1 MYICIVK
8 PVISILL
15 LCLTAMLPACALGAV
30 APVWA
35 DSLVLGRV
43 LAYRR
48 SMPVEADGIHT
59 NVYVRYHLKTER
71 RNFTLMAVPSMYA
84 VSRGRRE
91 YAGES
96 YSTLYIMDNRIKR
109 AVRRINIGTIPRHK
123 TAMETVMKYLTPDVY
138 AVTMLDNQLLSPFN
152 RHNVGLYRYVVTRL
166 TAGRA
171 EIVFRPR
178 RRNTQLISGSAIVDG
193 VTGRI
198 VRIEFRGEYD
208 MVRFRVSAVMGSSG
222 LRSLMPKTCDIEAV
236 FRFMGNR
243 ISSTYHSVF
252 DNPVSL
258 PDTVVGSHDERL
270 MAEVRPEP
278 LPPDMRRVYAAANA
292 DRRIE
297 TAEPDGGKEEGKVWK
312 KVLWDSFGDYVVN
325 KTSGR
330 FGADGRGAFRIS
342 PVLSPLYLG
351 YSGRRGLTYKVEL
364 NGSYRF
370 SESSDVSLGFDG
382 GYSFKQQQFY
392 FKVPLRFNFNR
403 RRGGFVGVE
412 VGNGNRITN
421 SDIVDQVKNE
431 SLDSLDWE
439 GMNLDYFK
447 DFYVKLVGNYD
458 LSDKWS
464 VQPGLVFHRRS
475 AVDYGGFE
483 LAGRPA
489 VYYSF
494 APSLQV
500 QFRPAGWEGP
510 VLTTDYERGV
520 KAGKADMEYER
531 FELDLSW
538 KKRLRTLRSLSLR
551 VGAGLYTSKS
561 RESYFLDYVNF
572 REENI
577 PGGWN
582 DDWTGEF
589 QLLDGNWYNASEYY
603 ARANVTYES
612 PLMLLSRIP
621 FVGRLMEME
630 RVYANALVVERLY
643 PYVECG
649 YGFTNRFFSM
659 GVFVAARNDGFAGIG
674 CRFGFELFRDW

>member
-1 MYICIVK
+1 M
-8 PVISILL
+8 
-15 LCLTAMLPACALGAV
+15 
-30 APVWA
+30 
-35 DSLVLGRV
+35 
-43 LAYRR
+43 
-48 SMPVEADGIHT
+48 H
-59 NVYVRYHLKTER
+59 
-71 RNFTLMAVPSMYA
+71 
-84 VSRGRRE
+84 
-91 YAGES
+91 
-96 YSTLYIMDNRIKR
+96 
-109 AVRRINIGTIPRHK
+109 
-123 TAMETVMKYLTPDVY
+123 
-138 AVTMLDNQLLSPFN
+138 
-152 RHNVGLYRYVVTRL
+152 
-166 TAGRA
+166 
-171 EIVFRPR
+171 
-178 RRNTQLISGSAIVDG
+178 
-193 VTGRI
+193 
-198 VRIEFRGEYD
+198 
-208 MVRFRVSAVMGSSG
+208 
-222 LRSLMPKTCDIEAV
+222 
-236 FRFMGNR
+236 
-243 ISSTYHSVF
+243 
-252 DNPVSL
+252 
-258 PDTVVGSHDERL
+258 
-270 MAEVRPEP
+270 
-278 LPPDMRRVYAAANA
+278 
-292 DRRIE
+292 
-297 TAEPDGGKEEGKVWK
+297 
-312 KVLWDSFGDYVVN
+312 

-330 FGADGRGAFRIS
+330 VGADGRGAFRIS

-382 GYSFKQQQFY
+382 GYSFKQRQFY